1 MSHRIVVALL
11 LGALALSPAWAGA
24 QEPGSPGEVAAET
37 ADTKAEHEALA
48 KEYSEKAAEARK
60 LASRHHAMGRS
71 YMGGRA
77 SNKEAFSN
85 HCKRVSAKNE
95 ELAKEYE
102 ALAKMHEEE
111 ARKAP

>member
-1 MSHRIVVALL
+1 MRYPIIVALL
-11 LGALALSPAWAGA
+11 FGALTLGPAWTGA
-24 QEPGSPGEVAAET
+24 HAQGSAEEVAAEA

-77 SNKEAFSN
+77 SNKEAFGN

-102 ALAKMHEEE
+102 ELAKLHEE
-111 ARKAP
+111 AAKNAP